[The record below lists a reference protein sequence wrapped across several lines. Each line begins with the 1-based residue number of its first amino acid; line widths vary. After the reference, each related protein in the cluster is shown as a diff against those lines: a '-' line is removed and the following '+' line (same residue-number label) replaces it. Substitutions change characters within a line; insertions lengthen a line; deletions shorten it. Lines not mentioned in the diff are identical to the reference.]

1 MTAMTETSE
10 RATGFVQDLGDAVK
24 QNPLSAA
31 LIGMGMVWLFANRG
45 QSTGGA
51 AAIRGIADA
60 AQDVWQ
66 GASSNLQSTSEG
78 IQSGI
83 SSVSGA
89 MRDQVASATNAI
101 GESGSRIASHF
112 ADRAEE
118 IPERAASA
126 FDEARTNLSRI
137 FRRQPLALGAVGL
150 AIGAAVAASLPM
162 TEAESEY
169 LGETSD
175 QVKERLGD
183 LAEEKAQ
190 QATEIGQRV
199 FEAMAD
205 EAQKQGL
212 TTEGLKSTASELSE
226 KVTRLGAAARPG
238 RVDTGT
244 TVNRGA

>member
-1 MTAMTETSE
+1 MTDTSE
-10 RATGFVQDLGDAVK
+10 RVTGFVQDLGDAVK

-45 QSTGGA
+45 QATGA
-51 AAIRGIADA
+51 AAMRGIADA
-60 AQDVWQ
+60 AQDAWK

-83 SSVSGA
+83 SSVSSV
-89 MRDQVASATNAI
+89 MRDQATSASNAI
-101 GESGSRIASHF
+101 GESGSRIASQF

-118 IPERAASA
+118 IPELAASA
-126 FDEARTNLSRI
+126 FDEARSNLSRI

-162 TEAESEY
+162 TEAEREY

-175 QVKERLGD
+175 QVKEELGD
-183 LAEEKAQ
+183 LADEKAQ

-238 RVDTGT
+238 RDGS
-244 TVNRGA
+244 RRSQEQEA